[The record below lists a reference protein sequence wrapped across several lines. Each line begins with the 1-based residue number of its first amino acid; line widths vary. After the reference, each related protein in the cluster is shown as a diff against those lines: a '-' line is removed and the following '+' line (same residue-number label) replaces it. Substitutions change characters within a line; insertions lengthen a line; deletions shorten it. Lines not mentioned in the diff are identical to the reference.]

1 MQAMTTAPTLPA
13 DFNDFVGNSSTVES
27 LRTAIAG
34 GRLPHSLI
42 LAGPSGAGKYTLA
55 LMLAMSIECERQPR
69 ELRSYEPA
77 LGSDGQTLALF
88 CGHCA
93 NCTRIASAA
102 DLEAQV
108 AAAVLA
114 REELRETDK
123 KDTRVLIQPHP
134 DVLILPPDPP
144 QLLIKLGQV
153 RTLIQQAHYL
163 PAEAPRR
170 VFILTAANMM
180 KEAANSLLKIL
191 EEPPD
196 TVNILILAENPGEL
210 LPTIRSRCATV
221 RLGAL
226 PVEEI
231 ETLLAYR
238 RPEVPPN
245 QRALIARLSQGAAG
259 RALAFDLDAY
269 TAARADALIF
279 LHNAAAGSQAGDR
292 SGAQSSDSSGAPSQA
307 VSSPEVGSSAGSRS
321 RVASGA
327 PHLDSEMWVH
337 EPDHTA
343 LFKMTETYRAGAEGQ
358 QKTTTLL
365 RALSLLL
372 EDLLLLN
379 AGTPELLRNI
389 DLRPELERLAA
400 ALPFA
405 WIERASH
412 AADQVQSGLRRNLL
426 RSLSLD
432 AFAAQLT
439 TPA

>member
-1 MQAMTTAPTLPA
+1 LTAVPILPA
-13 DFNDFVGNSSTVES
+13 DFNEFLGNTTAVES
-27 LRTAIAG
+27 LRTAIAA

-42 LAGPSGAGKYTLA
+42 LSGPSGAGKYTLA
-55 LMLAMSIECERQPR
+55 LMLTMAVECERQPR
-69 ELRSYEPA
+69 DLWSN
-77 LGSDGQTLALF
+77 GQTLAGF
-88 CGHCA
+88 CGHCH

-102 DLEAQV
+102 NLEEQV
-108 AAAVLA
+108 AAAVTA

-153 RTLIQQAHYL
+153 RILIQRAHYL

-170 VFILTAANMM
+170 IFILTAANMM

-196 TVNILILAENPGEL
+196 TVHIIILAENPGEL

-231 ETLLAYR
+231 EMLLTDR
-238 RPEVPPN
+238 RPDVPPQ
-245 QRALIARLSQGAAG
+245 QRHLIARLSQGAAG
-259 RALAFDLDAY
+259 RALGFDLEAY

-279 LHNAAAGSQAGDR
+279 LRNAAAGR
-292 SGAQSSDSSGAPSQA
+292 
-307 VSSPEVGSSAGSRS
+307 GSA
-321 RVASGA
+321 ANA
-327 PHLDSEMWVH
+327 

-343 LFKMTETYRAGAEGQ
+343 LFKMTETYRAGADGQ
-358 QKTTTLL
+358 QKTTALL

-372 EDLLLLN
+372 EDLLLLE
-379 AGTPELLRNI
+379 AGTPELVRNI
-389 DLRPELERLAA
+389 DLRTELDRLGA

-412 AADQVQSGLRRNLL
+412 SLDQVHSGLRRNLL

-432 AFAAQLT
+432 AFAAQLAS
-439 TPA
+439 PIEIHA